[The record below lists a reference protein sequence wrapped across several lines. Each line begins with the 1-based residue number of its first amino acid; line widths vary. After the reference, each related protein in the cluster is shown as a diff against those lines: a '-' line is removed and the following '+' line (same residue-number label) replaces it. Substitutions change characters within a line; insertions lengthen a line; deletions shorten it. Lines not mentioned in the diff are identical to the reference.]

1 MNIGTLLT
9 MTTKLVEAMKN
20 TLYTSEFSSFHKSP
34 SAECQRGRS
43 LKVKSGKF
51 SAELSMRLKS

>member
-1 MNIGTLLT
+1 
-9 MTTKLVEAMKN
+9 MTIYSVEA
-20 TLYTSEFSSFHKSP
+20 SQFSSFHKSP
-34 SAECQRGRS
+34 SDECQRGRS